1 MNEGEFCQLL
11 GAARCGT
18 TNMYNRFK
26 NHPDI
31 VIGTIGNL
39 KEMQIFS
46 KPPHLTYGPV
56 NYGAYFEN
64 RSGVR
69 FEATPI
75 YLFHPLVPK
84 KIKDTIP
91 QARFV
96 VLLRNPIDRTYSQ
109 YRFTVRR
116 TEGRL
121 ESLTFEQ
128 ALDAEEDRLREHWI
142 GIQQDFCYYDDK
154 FNSWS
159 YLARSRYAEQ
169 IERWF
174 EYFPKDRFLFVKSE
188 DYFTFL
194 SDIGNQVLAFILQK
208 SPKTTTQNCS
218 FKHAIAPINRGN
230 KPLNPEKTCYFPR
243 RYPPMS
249 LETRKN
255 LREYFK
261 PYNQRLYELLDR
273 DFGWK

>member
-11 GAARCGT
+11 GGARCGT
-18 TNMYNRFK
+18 TNLYRRFE
-26 NHPDI
+26 NHPGI
-31 VIGTIGNL
+31 VTGGS
-39 KEMQIFS
+39 KEMQVFS

-56 NYGAYFEN
+56 NYGEFFKN
-64 RSGVR
+64 LPGVR

-91 QARFV
+91 QARFI

-109 YRFTVRR
+109 YHFTVRR

-128 ALDAEEDRLREHWI
+128 ALDAEEDRLREHWAAF
-142 GIQQDFCYYDDK
+142 QQDACHYDDK
-154 FNSWS
+154 FGSWS

-174 EYFPKDRFLFVKSE
+174 EFFSKDRFLFVKSE
-188 DYFTFL
+188 DYFAHPF
-194 SDIGNQVLAFILQK
+194 SVGKQIIDFILQK
-208 SPKTTTQNCS
+208 PSQIPVPIKEWDKSQCYTQ
-218 FKHAIAPINRGN
+218 
-230 KPLNPEKTCYFPR
+230 

-249 LETRKN
+249 PETREY
-255 LREYFK
+255 LRAYFE
-261 PYNQRLYELLDR
+261 PYNQRLYSLLDR
-273 DFGWK
+273 DFEWE

>member
-18 TNMYNRFK
+18 TNLYRRFE
-26 NHPDI
+26 NHPGI
-31 VIGTIGNL
+31 VTGSS
-39 KEMQIFS
+39 KELQVFS
-46 KPPHLTYGPV
+46 KPPGLTYGSV
-56 NYGAYFEN
+56 NYGTYFKP
-64 RSGVR
+64 RLGVR

-91 QARFV
+91 QARFI

-109 YRFTVRR
+109 YLFTVRR
-116 TEGRL
+116 TDGRL

-142 GIQQDFCYYDDK
+142 GIQQDSCYYNDK
-154 FNSWS
+154 FGSWS

-174 EYFPKDRFLFVKSE
+174 KYFPKDRFLFVKSE
-188 DYFTFL
+188 DYFAYP
-194 SDIGNQVLAFILQK
+194 SNIGNQVLAFILQK
-208 SPKTTTQNCS
+208 PLKTVGRNRS
-218 FKHAIAPINRGN
+218 FKHAIVPTNVGG
-230 KPLNPEKTCYFPR
+230 KPLIPKR
-243 RYPPMS
+243 GYPSMS
-249 LETRKN
+249 LETREN

-261 PYNQRLYELLDR
+261 PYNQRLYSLLDR
-273 DFGWK
+273 DFEWE